1 MVDLTQRPNTFSA
14 VTEEQN
20 EATMRRR
27 PLIAASAGPG
37 RALAV
42 DPKLGDDT
50 RDGVTGPVKTIAR
63 AVKLAGPGDTI
74 HLAPGTY
81 RESVDLTNKH
91 GLPGKPI
98 TLDGHGAVL
107 EGSEP
112 VRSADWESLGQGL
125 YRRVKLLPRMDDAI
139 IGRWFFLWNGR
150 MNRMG
155 RTAKGPSA
163 ALKRPEAL
171 QPDEW
176 TYVKAEDAFYVRLP
190 EGQTLDASNLR
201 YPARGSAVVL
211 SLSGSHLVVRNLI
224 GTHVYNDGFNIH
236 GAQRHTVFQNIAAIE
251 CGDDGFSAHE
261 DADCR
266 IDGFVSIGNSTGLC
280 DTVSSV
286 THYRNVYIKDCL
298 SYDLYFIGDSP
309 HSMENVMVESTAVR
323 ALEVAQHTDRPQV
336 GPSTV
341 RLRNVFLRRVGGP
354 AGEARVSRH
363 GKLTLEGCT
372 LLGVNLTV
380 TPGGE
385 VEIHRSEIGG
395 EPKPAVLLFPNTL
408 WRGGHNRY
416 DLAGLRVDQ
425 TSFTTA
431 TFAEFQR
438 IAGEAGSV
446 WGTVPA
452 GSDVGADRAALQAL
466 EARAAAVLRVVRAS
480 Q

>member
-1 MVDLTQRPNTFSA
+1 
-14 VTEEQN
+14 
-20 EATMRRR
+20 
-27 PLIAASAGPG
+27 
-37 RALAV
+37 
-42 DPKLGDDT
+42 
-50 RDGVTGPVKTIAR
+50 
-63 AVKLAGPGDTI
+63 
-74 HLAPGTY
+74 
-81 RESVDLTNKH
+81 
-91 GLPGKPI
+91 
-98 TLDGHGAVL
+98 
-107 EGSEP
+107 
-112 VRSADWESLGQGL
+112 
-125 YRRVKLLPRMDDAI
+125 MDDAI

-190 EGQTLDASNLR
+190 EGQTLDAANLR

-236 GAQRHTVFQNIAAIE
+236 GAQRHTLFQNIAAIE

-298 SYDLYFIGDSP
+298 GYDLYFIGDSP

-336 GPSTV
+336 GPSVV
-341 RLRNVFLRRVGGP
+341 RLRNVFIRRAAATPGDG
-354 AGEARVSRH
+354 RVSRH

-372 LLGVNLTV
+372 LLGVNLTL
-380 TPGGE
+380 TPGAE
-385 VEIHRSEIGG
+385 VEIRRSELGG
-395 EPKPAVLLFPNTL
+395 DPKPAVLLYPNTL
-408 WRGGHNRY
+408 WRGAHNRY
-416 DLAGLRVDQ
+416 DLASLRAGQ
-425 TSFTTA
+425 TVFTA
-431 TFAEFQR
+431 PTFAEFQA
-438 IAGEAGSV
+438 IGGEQGSHWGAAPAAGE
-446 WGTVPA
+446 
-452 GSDVGADRAALQAL
+452 VGADRASLRVLADT
-466 EARAAAVLRVVRAS
+466 AAAVLRAVRAS